1 MKYYCWV
8 ILLSKSL
15 RPQNLQATH
24 LNSIQGSLLYGVKI
38 EMKALHDCFKE
49 INSPKSFCV
58 ITKLVIIANIVFHCS
73 TRACESRFLL
83 YVNNK

>member
-8 ILLSKSL
+8 ILLRKSL

-24 LNSIQGSLLYGVKI
+24 LNSIQGSLLYGVKV
-38 EMKALHDCFKE
+38 EMNACFKE

-58 ITKLVIIANIVFHCS
+58 ITKCS
-73 TRACESRFLL
+73 HFSKYCIPLL
-83 YVNNK
+83 NKSM